1 MATLNIPVYSR
12 EGKKVGEMEL
22 SHAVFGVKPNPSV
35 LHEALIAQQANARR
49 SIADTKTRGEV
60 RGGGKK
66 PWKQKGTGRARHG
79 SSRSPIWVGGGITF
93 GPLSTR
99 NFSVKINKKTKNL
112 AVRMSLSDK
121 VADGKMVVV
130 DEFAQS
136 EFKTKTVASMLASL
150 PVKGKRTLIVLPARD
165 QKMLMSARN
174 IEGVYTTNVA
184 SLSLEDVLTA
194 GVVLTTKDGVAAI
207 EKNLEIAKR

>member
-12 EGKKVGEMEL
+12 EGKKVGEMEI
-22 SHAVFGVKPNPSV
+22 SRAVFGIKPNPSI

-49 SIADTKTRGEV
+49 SIADTKMRGEV

-93 GPLSTR
+93 GPSSSR
-99 NFSVKINKKTKNL
+99 NFSLKINKKTKKL
-112 AVRMSLSDK
+112 AVCMSLSDK
-121 VADGKMVVV
+121 VAEGKIVIL
-130 DEFAQS
+130 DEFAQP
-136 EFKTKTVASMLASL
+136 EFKTKTVATMLASM

-165 QKMLMSARN
+165 QKLLMSARN
-174 IEGVYTTNVA
+174 IEGVFTTNAA
-184 SLSLEDVLTA
+184 SLSLEDILTA
-194 GVVLTTKDGVAAI
+194 GMVLTTKDGVAAI
-207 EKNLEIAKR
+207 EKNLATAKR